1 MDRYIKEIY
10 KSMYNLDPNALSFLD
25 KIRIDKGIEELK
37 NFFFQLSKKNFKK
50 SLEFI
55 NDKHLGF
62 NILFILK
69 EILQQNN
76 LFNSLTEK
84 NKAALLIIKEILTD
98 KKYDLVSEQISFD
111 YIEIIHSVLKW
122 ILETGFYDD
131 GISDEYDEV
140 LDITSILLTKVYRDT
155 SLLPIMANMIF
166 HRYKKGF
173 FIHDL
178 VWGFFECANP
188 KSLNIIGE
196 RLLSS
201 SIEDVKIAS
210 KLLNFIPGIDKV
222 ASKEKKYTLFL
233 NWMKENSAFLEYTG
247 ESFHQTTNP
256 KPYKIVL
263 EGKYLCKSISP
274 NTGKT
279 LCSPSEKESNLLN
292 QFKKL
297 NYNTKVLLANFSF
310 KIHCKNIYLW
320 HIWCEYSL
328 EKQIKIARIGV
339 F

>member
-1 MDRYIKEIY
+1 
-10 KSMYNLDPNALSFLD
+10 MYNLEPNALSFLD
-25 KIRIDKGIEELK
+25 KIRIDRGIEELK
-37 NFFFQLSKKNFKK
+37 IFFLQLSKKNFKK
-50 SLEFI
+50 ALNFI

-76 LFNSLTEK
+76 LFNNLTEK
-84 NKAALLIIKEILTD
+84 NKAALLIVKEILTD
-98 KKYDLVSEQISFD
+98 KKYDLASEQISFD

-122 ILETGFYDD
+122 ILETGFHDD

-140 LDITSILLTKVYRDT
+140 LDITSILLTKVYKDT
-155 SLLPIMANMIF
+155 TLLPIMADMIF
-166 HRYKKGF
+166 NRYKKGF

-178 VWGFFECANP
+178 VWGFFECAHP

-201 SIEDVKIAS
+201 DVEEVSISS
-210 KLLNFIPGIDKV
+210 KLLSFIPKMDNTPG
-222 ASKEKKYTLFL
+222 KENKYTLFL
-233 NWMKENSAFLEYTG
+233 NWMKENGTFLEYTG

-256 KPYKIVL
+256 KPYRIVL

-274 NTGKT
+274 DTGKA
-279 LCSPSEKESNLLN
+279 LCSPSEKEFDLLN

-297 NYNTKVLLANFSF
+297 NYNTKILLANFSF

-320 HIWCEYSL
+320 NIWRGYSL

-339 F
+339 FQ

>member
-1 MDRYIKEIY
+1 
-10 KSMYNLDPNALSFLD
+10 MYSLDPNTLSFLD
-25 KIRIDKGIEELK
+25 KIRIDKGIDDLK
-37 NFFFQLSKKNFKK
+37 NFFLQLSKKNLKK
-50 SLEFI
+50 ALDFI

-62 NILFILK
+62 NILFILE

-84 NKAALLIIKEILTD
+84 NKVALLIVKEILTD
-98 KKYDLVSEQISFD
+98 KKYDLASEQVSFD
-111 YIEIIHSVLKW
+111 YIQIIHSVLKW
-122 ILETGFYDD
+122 ILETGFHDD
-131 GISDEYDEV
+131 GINDEYDQV

-155 SLLPIMANMIF
+155 TLLPIMADMIF
-166 HRYKKGF
+166 KRYQKGF

-201 SIEDVKIAS
+201 NVEDVKIAS

-222 ASKEKKYTLFL
+222 TTKERKYTIFL
-233 NWMKENSAFLEYTG
+233 NWMKENSAFLKYTG

-279 LCSPSEKESNLLN
+279 LCSPSKKESNLLD

-297 NYNTKVLLANFSF
+297 DSNTKVLLANFSF
-310 KIHCKNIYLW
+310 RIHYKNIYLW
-320 HIWCEYSL
+320 HIWREYSL

-339 F
+339 LQ